1 MTLQSLSEQWLEAK
15 EIERE
20 AAERRRAIED
30 QMRKAMHL
38 TGEEEGSVK
47 QKLNN
52 CVVKANCRI
61 NRRIDVEKFLH
72 IANANHIDVTT
83 FTRWKAEL
91 VMSAYRDLPA
101 ETKAALAPAITAEP
115 GRPTFSVDILE

>member
-38 TGEEEGSVK
+38 NGEEEGSVK
-47 QKLNN
+47 QKL
-52 CVVKANCRI
+52 KI
-61 NRRIDVEKFLH
+61 
-72 IANANHIDVTT
+72 
-83 FTRWKAEL
+83 
-91 VMSAYRDLPA
+91 
-101 ETKAALAPAITAEP
+101 
-115 GRPTFSVDILE
+115 GRAHV